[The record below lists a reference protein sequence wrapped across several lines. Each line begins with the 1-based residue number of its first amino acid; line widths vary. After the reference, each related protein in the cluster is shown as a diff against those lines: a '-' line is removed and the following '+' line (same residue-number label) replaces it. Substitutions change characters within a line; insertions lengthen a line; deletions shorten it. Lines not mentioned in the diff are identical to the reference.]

1 MGKHFN
7 FKKYILILLILWIIY
22 LVGIP
27 LHYTPYELQPSFWE
41 FRKMC
46 ELDFMPHSKKRT
58 EKLLESFKINPNDL
72 QNDLKLENNLYIA
85 RFRYDTL
92 RIKSQLNI
100 KTDLEKNIVEINE
113 SGSIW
118 HHWRINMYGNEGSME
133 LHITLDDYLTCGNI
147 LLRSKPECFKDNKFI
162 CERDEK

>member
-1 MGKHFN
+1 MSYNLVIGSLR
-7 FKKYILILLILWIIY
+7 KYVSLILC
-22 LVGIP
+22 
-27 LHYTPYELQPSFWE
+27 HTP
-41 FRKMC
+41 
-46 ELDFMPHSKKRT
+46 KKRT
-58 EKLLESFKINPNDL
+58 EKLLESFKVNLNDL
-72 QNDLKLENNLYIA
+72 QNNLKLENNLYIA

-92 RIKSQLNI
+92 RIKSKLNI

-113 SGSIW
+113 ADSIW
-118 HHWRINMYGNEGSME
+118 YHWRLNIYGNEGSME